1 MEQENSATL
10 ITQFSLPEVNA
21 INQRDIG
28 FVDLC
33 HELIGPK
40 NSSLFSLAIE
50 KNKFAVCATWE
61 EIASYCKLHTVL
73 TGCFYTEIKT
83 FTYLKSE
90 R

>member
-21 INQRDIG
+21 INHRDIG

-40 NSSLFSLAIE
+40 NSSLFSLDIE

-61 EIASYCKLHTVL
+61 EIALYCSCVRYLLDV
-73 TGCFYTEIKT
+73 
-83 FTYLKSE
+83 FTNI
-90 R
+90 